1 MPLWK
6 LTPTGVPSD
15 RWARSTFRRWA
26 VVRAPDEA
34 AARAH
39 ASLRFDLAP
48 ASPPASGP
56 LGSPWEQAEL
66 VRCTRVEGAE
76 DEETGPTAI
85 LDPPGYD

>member
-6 LTPTGVPSD
+6 LTPTGLPSD
-15 RWARSTFRRWA
+15 RWARSFFRGSA

-48 ASPPASGP
+48 SSPPSSGP
-56 LGSPWEQAEL
+56 LGSAWEQTEL

-76 DEETGPTAI
+76 DEATGPTAI
-85 LDPPGYD
+85 LDPPDYD